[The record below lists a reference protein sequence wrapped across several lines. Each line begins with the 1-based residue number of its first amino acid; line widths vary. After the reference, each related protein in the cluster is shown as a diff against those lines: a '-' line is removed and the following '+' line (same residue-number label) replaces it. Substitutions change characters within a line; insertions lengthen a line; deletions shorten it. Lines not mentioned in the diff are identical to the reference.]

1 MISHLFP
8 IDFSLLYLSISC
20 PFLLSPE
27 NKSKKYWYVLL
38 FFIFL
43 HSKIEENRVILIT
56 ERYIMKLKSIAFLLL
71 TIAMPTMA
79 EKVSVNTGKM
89 SLVLDVKNGK
99 PAQYLYFGTR
109 LNNADLQN
117 LKVADNGRMDAYP
130 AYGLNTPAEAAIAMR
145 HSDGNLSTALV
156 ATGSDVKAEGNATV
170 TTIHLKDPVYHIKV
184 DLKYR
189 TYSDV
194 DMIEAWTEIQNGEKG
209 TVTLTTFASAML
221 PIRRGDVWMSHLSGT
236 WANEGQLSHE
246 KLQPGEFV
254 IRNNDGTRNS
264 HTDHG
269 EVMFSLNG
277 KGQENTGD
285 VIGAAL
291 VYSGNYKL
299 KTVTDD
305 TEYHYFFAGINE
317 QNSEYHLKKGETFKT
332 PALALTYSTEG
343 LSGASRNF
351 HKWGRKYILA
361 HGDKERDI
369 LLNSWEGVYFDI
381 NQKGMDQ
388 MMADIHGMGGE
399 LFVMDDGWFGKKYPR
414 KTDNCALGDWVV
426 DTEKLPDGIE
436 GLLRDAKKNGVKF
449 GIWIEPE
456 MTNSV
461 SELYEKHPDWVIKAP
476 KRDAVLGRGGTQ
488 LVLDLSNPKVQDFV
502 YGVVDNLLTKYPE
515 IAYIKWD
522 ANMAIMNHGS
532 QYLPMADQSHLYIA
546 YHQGFAKVIDR
557 IRAKY
562 KDVVIQCCASGGG
575 RANWGMLRGFD
586 EFWVSDNTDALQRIY
601 MQYGTSYFFPAIAMA
616 SHISAVPNHTVFRT
630 TSLKYRIDVAMSG
643 RLGMEIQP
651 KNMTDEEKALCKKAI
666 SEYKEI
672 RPVVQF
678 GDLYRLVSPYD
689 NQGLSSIMYVSE
701 AKDKAVFYWWKIANF
716 YNVHLPL
723 VKMAGLDAN
732 KMYKV
737 RELDV
742 IDNKPLDCEGKSYS
756 GKYLMEHGLEMPY
769 TNEVDWGKKT
779 DWSSRVLYLEAQ

>member
-1 MISHLFP
+1 
-8 IDFSLLYLSISC
+8 
-20 PFLLSPE
+20 
-27 NKSKKYWYVLL
+27 
-38 FFIFL
+38 
-43 HSKIEENRVILIT
+43 
-56 ERYIMKLKSIAFLLL
+56 MKLKSIALILMTVAL
-71 TIAMPTMA
+71 PAMA
-79 EKVSVNTGKM
+79 EKVSVNTKGM
-89 SLVLDVKNGK
+89 SLILDVENGK
-99 PAQYLYFGTR
+99 PAQYLYFGTK
-109 LNNADLQN
+109 LNPNDLQN
-117 LKVADNGRMDAYP
+117 LKVATDGRMDAYP
-130 AYGLNTPAEAAIAMR
+130 AYGLNTPAEAALAMR

-156 ATGSDVKAEGNATV
+156 ATGCDVKNEGKASV
-170 TTIHLKDPVYHIKV
+170 TTVHLKDPVYNIKV

-189 TYSDV
+189 AYNDV
-194 DMIEAWTEIQNGEKG
+194 DMIEAWTEILNGEKG

-236 WANEGQLSHE
+236 WAAEGQLSHE

-264 HTDHG
+264 HTDHA
-269 EVMFSLNG
+269 EVMFSLDG
-277 KGQENTGD
+277 KGQENVGN

-305 TEYHYFFAGINE
+305 TEYHYFFASINE

-332 PALALTYSTEG
+332 PALALTYSTQG

-388 MMADIHGMGGE
+388 MMADIHSMGGE
-399 LFVMDDGWFGKKYPR
+399 LFVMDDGWFGTKYPR
-414 KTDNCALGDWVV
+414 VTDNCALGDWVV
-426 DTEKLPDGIE
+426 DTKKLPNGIE
-436 GLLRDAKKNGVKF
+436 GLLSDARKKQVKF

-456 MTNSV
+456 MTNTTSM
-461 SELYEKHPDWVIKAP
+461 LYEKHPDWVIKAP

-502 YGVVDNLLTKYPE
+502 FGVVDNLLTKYPD

-522 ANMAIMNHGS
+522 ANMPIMNHGS
-532 QYLPMADQSHLYIA
+532 QYLSAAEQSHLYIA

-586 EFWVSDNTDALQRIY
+586 EFWVSDNTDAMQRIY

-651 KNMTDEEKALCKKAI
+651 KNMTDEEKALCRKAI

-701 AKDKAVFYWWKIANF
+701 SKNKAVFYWWKLANF
-716 YNVHLPL
+716 YNVHLPR
-723 VKMAGLDAN
+723 VKMAGLDEN

-737 RELDV
+737 KELDV
-742 IDNKPLDCEGKSYS
+742 IDNRPLDCEGKSYS

-769 TNEVDWGKKT
+769 VHEVDWGKKN
-779 DWSSRVLYLEAQ
+779 DWSSRVLYLEVE

>member
-1 MISHLFP
+1 
-8 IDFSLLYLSISC
+8 
-20 PFLLSPE
+20 
-27 NKSKKYWYVLL
+27 
-38 FFIFL
+38 
-43 HSKIEENRVILIT
+43 
-56 ERYIMKLKSIAFLLL
+56 MKLKSIALILMTVAL
-71 TIAMPTMA
+71 PAMA
-79 EKVSVNTGKM
+79 EKVSVNTKGM
-89 SLVLDVKNGK
+89 SLILDVENGK
-99 PAQYLYFGTR
+99 PAQYLYFGTK
-109 LNNADLQN
+109 LNPNDLQN
-117 LKVADNGRMDAYP
+117 LKVATDGRMDAYP
-130 AYGLNTPAEAAIAMR
+130 AYGLNTPAEAALAMR

-156 ATGSDVKAEGNATV
+156 ATGCDVKSEGKASV
-170 TTIHLKDPVYHIKV
+170 TTVHLKDPVYNIKV

-189 TYSDV
+189 AYNDV
-194 DMIEAWTEIQNGEKG
+194 DMIEAWTEILNGEKG

-236 WANEGQLSHE
+236 WAAEGQLSHE

-264 HTDHG
+264 HTDHA
-269 EVMFSLNG
+269 EVMFSLDG
-277 KGQENTGD
+277 KGQENAGN

-305 TEYHYFFAGINE
+305 TEYHYFFASINE

-332 PALALTYSTEG
+332 PALALTYSTQG

-388 MMADIHGMGGE
+388 MMADIHSMGGE
-399 LFVMDDGWFGKKYPR
+399 LFVMDDGWFGTKYPR
-414 KTDNCALGDWVV
+414 VTDNCALGDWVV
-426 DTEKLPDGIE
+426 DTKKLPNGIE
-436 GLLRDAKKNGVKF
+436 GLLSDARKNQVKF

-456 MTNSV
+456 MTNTTSM
-461 SELYEKHPDWVIKAP
+461 LYEKHPDWVIKAP

-502 YGVVDNLLTKYPE
+502 FGVVDNLLTKYPD

-522 ANMAIMNHGS
+522 ANMPIMNHGS
-532 QYLPMADQSHLYIA
+532 QYLSAAEQSHLYIA

-586 EFWVSDNTDALQRIY
+586 EFWVSDNTDAMQRIY

-651 KNMTDEEKALCKKAI
+651 KNMTDEEKALCRKAI

-701 AKDKAVFYWWKIANF
+701 AKNKAVFYWWKLANF
-716 YNVHLPL
+716 YNVHLPR
-723 VKMAGLDAN
+723 VKMAGLDEN

-737 RELDV
+737 KELDV

-769 TNEVDWGKKT
+769 VHEVDWGKKN
-779 DWSSRVLYLEAQ
+779 DWSSRVLYLEAE